1 MLFRRQK
8 CNRISTKRIRFDLG
22 TADARSLARRAKA
35 RQRRRSGVRRSRLAL
50 FRSPK
55 PAEEQV
61 NKISYFKGC
70 SSKHTTEFMVCV
82 KRSVCAVT
90 QPRHMFLLAE
100 SPASPLSLSLTSL
113 SLALPHSKA
122 EARKRPPTLSPS
134 PQVRQFSEGG
144 QGRKTRC
151 VTDYTPHIDHQ

>member
-8 CNRISTKRIRFDLG
+8 CNRISTKRTRFDLG

-70 SSKHTTEFMVCV
+70 SSRIATEFMVCV

-100 SPASPLSLSLTSL
+100 SPASPLS
-113 SLALPHSKA
+113 HSPSRT
-122 EARKRPPTLSPS
+122 RKRRREKGPPTLSPS

-151 VTDYTPHIDHQ
+151 VIDFTPQIDRQ

>member
-100 SPASPLSLSLTSL
+100 SPASPLSLPHLPLTRSPALESGGAKKAPNSL
-113 SLALPHSKA
+113 SLPSSSAVLRRRS
-122 EARKRPPTLSPS
+122 RKEDK
-134 PQVRQFSEGG
+134 VR
-144 QGRKTRC
+144 
-151 VTDYTPHIDHQ
+151 H